1 MNYYTLED
9 KEADKQF
16 LDGDP
21 VDCKIAL
28 SRQQY
33 NEALIK
39 QGDKI
44 VVMLSNGKKYMG
56 NVVSLTFE
64 ATGGGFE
71 GVLTIEKK

>member
-9 KEADKQF
+9 KETDKQF
-16 LDGDP
+16 LNGDP
-21 VDCKIAL
+21 VHCKIAL

-33 NEALIK
+33 NDGLIR